1 LRFFVFYIS
10 VQLRKMNAGG
20 FMPQEILVVA
30 DMKGLAYNAGARR
43 FLTGKIGACLRSP
56 VLLEGGKGLSVREI
70 ANDCG
75 LNMSQIAYFG
85 TYAWRDLDALL
96 KVRSAGGLAVVL
108 NRGGDILNAAPVSL
122 WTKSAWPIALLAAV
136 FAKWYLWG
144 AFRAVQISES
154 PHNIGHLML
163 SGWEKYLAAGLAR
176 PHSSFRWNWTICPE
190 GFKRAEK

>member
-1 LRFFVFYIS
+1 MA
-10 VQLRKMNAGG
+10 QN
-20 FMPQEILVVA
+20 ILVVA

-43 FLTGKIGACLRSP
+43 FLTEKIGACLRSP
-56 VLLEGGKGLSVREI
+56 VLIGNDKCLSVGKI

-75 LNMSQIAYFG
+75 LNLPQIAYFG

-96 KVRSAGGLAVVL
+96 EVRSAGGLTVVL
-108 NRGGDILNAAPVSL
+108 NSGGDILNAAPVSL
-122 WTKSAWPIALLAAV
+122 WTKSAWSIALLAAV
-136 FAKWYLWG
+136 FAKWHLQG
-144 AFRAVQISES
+144 AFQAVQISES

-163 SGWEKYLAAGLAR
+163 SDWEKYLAAGLAK